1 MKKSFV
7 RREKSEKEK
16 KRNLVCNTILANLA
30 ANKYCLKH
38 FYYMWRAKNGVKNTH
53 LTWCRL
59 FYSSLNILL
68 RLTNKKRSKTNFS
81 YVQACKF
88 QLKNIPKIY
97 CSYHFCLLIQLYYPI
112 GIPIFH
118 WPNQLHLA
126 TDVLQEVFIIL

>member
-68 RLTNKKRSKTNFS
+68 RLTKKEAKQISVMYKHVNFS
-81 YVQACKF
+81 LKIF
-88 QLKNIPKIY
+88 QKSIAVI
-97 CSYHFCLLIQLYYPI
+97 
-112 GIPIFH
+112 IF
-118 WPNQLHLA
+118 
-126 TDVLQEVFIIL
+126 VS